1 MEKTESGKTWK
12 KSVWKRYC
20 LEPGKQNHW
29 DGMQG
34 IAIVMVLKGTM
45 QISSKQSGEPFDL
58 GTHEVCLL
66 PAISRYQV
74 LALEETQLLVCIFHL
89 EIFPLD
95 KEMLNALN
103 PFYKRERLGL
113 GQVILKA
120 SELVVAFAFLMD
132 EYLQKGFESEQL
144 FDIKR
149 QELFLLFFATHPK
162 QELAPF
168 FYPLIGEELPFKEFV
183 ISNHIK
189 AKNVQQLAKMA
200 NYSTSGFI
208 KKFTRYFNESP
219 YQWMSRHKAKLILD
233 EINSSPTSLKE
244 IAFKFN
250 FSTYQHFVE
259 FCKMQFGVTPS
270 QLR

>member
-20 LEPGKQNHW
+20 LEPEKQNHW
-29 DGMQG
+29 EGMQG
-34 IAIVMVLKGTM
+34 IAIVMVLKGSM
-45 QISSKQSGEPFDL
+45 QISPKQSGEPFNL
-58 GTHEVCLL
+58 GEHEVCLL
-66 PAISRYQV
+66 PAISRYKV
-74 LALEETQLLVCIFHL
+74 VANEETQLLVCIVHL
-89 EIFPLD
+89 DIFPLD

-103 PFYKRERLGL
+103 PFYKKEPL

-120 SELVVAFAFLMD
+120 NKVVLAFAFLMD
-132 EYLQKGFESEQL
+132 EYLQQGLESEQL

-149 QELFLLFFATHPK
+149 QELFFLFFATHPK

-168 FYPLIGEELPFKEFV
+168 FYPLIGEGLQFKEFV

-189 AKNVQQLAKMA
+189 AKNVQHLAKMA

-208 KKFTRYFNESP
+208 KKFTRCFNESP
-219 YQWMSRHKAKLILD
+219 YQWMSRHKAKMILD